1 MFPLSI
7 FCQNILL
14 ILNVSCQLSVTFCLV
29 QKLTA
34 ERKCPPVLPLFSVA
48 GYNPVLTILATWSIY
63 QCLRKRKK
71 ERETLFSTGYTVK
84 LSFFH
89 ICESISKLWQKQ
101 KGIKEEQLINQYLSS
116 PSGGS
121 NHCHFVGIMIRRD
134 RSHTIYLLNQYASYM
149 TLMSHH

>member
-1 MFPLSI
+1 MS
-7 FCQNILL
+7 
-14 ILNVSCQLSVTFCLV
+14 
-29 QKLTA
+29 KKKK
-34 ERKCPPVLPLFSVA
+34 E
-48 GYNPVLTILATWSIY
+48 
-63 QCLRKRKK
+63 RKK
-71 ERETLFSTGYTVK
+71 EKPFFPLVTQSSFH
-84 LSFFH
+84 FFH